1 MTRKRK
7 CHSKL
12 NSFVAA
18 AEQVCLQPVLEHG
31 QQRGR
36 RNIGQSPRGKCRNFF
51 RYPNFLKRQGGI
63 AGRKLSCQTQI
74 DSSTGFDT
82 TPACDRQ
89 TDGTKDT
96 RTQDDSIYRAS
107 ITSRGKNK

>member
-18 AEQVCLQPVLEHG
+18 AEQVCLQPVLEHR

-36 RNIGQSPRGKCRNFF
+36 RNIGQSPRGKC
-51 RYPNFLKRQGGI
+51 YNFLDI
-63 AGRKLSCQTQI
+63 QI
-74 DSSTGFDT
+74 SLKHKVG
-82 TPACDRQ
+82 
-89 TDGTKDT
+89 
-96 RTQDDSIYRAS
+96 
-107 ITSRGKNK
+107 